1 MQSGIKPL
9 TFPLVAHSASNNCA
23 TAYPLSKT
31 FCGSYILTETD
42 LLDRGAAIAFYHGGV
57 RVHACRTAVSNKPPP
72 RLPNS
77 PDDRLTRNI
86 GGMMSDSVKP
96 KNWENT
102 LCQCHS
108 VHHKSDTDHPG
119 IESGPQR

>member
-1 MQSGIKPL
+1 M
-9 TFPLVAHSASNNCA
+9 
-23 TAYPLSKT
+23 
-31 FCGSYILTETD
+31 
-42 LLDRGAAIAFYHGGV
+42 LDRRAAIAFYHGGV
-57 RVHACRTAVSNKPPP
+57 RVHACRTAV
-72 RLPNS
+72 

-96 KNWENT
+96 NNWENT